1 MREKYLK
8 FYMFIRAKSIKPYKT
23 NLIMKNLFVL
33 LTFGIIFIATEIFAQ
48 EQNFEKAFFP
58 DKMNYNYR
66 NITLSSSNTGNYDLK
81 YYRFDISVDPAVN
94 FISGSVTPRFLVTK
108 ENTNNIYFDFNDKM
122 TVDSIKYHGQLVN
135 SVFSGHFELK
145 IDLPG
150 NLIKG
155 QMDSITIWYSGNPT
169 TSGFGSFETSKH
181 YCDKTIP
188 VLWTLSEPYGAR
200 DWWPTKQ
207 SLNDK
212 IDSIDMFVT
221 TPKGYKVGSNGL
233 LVSRVDIADKTI
245 HHWKHNY
252 PEPAYLIAIAVSD
265 YAEYID
271 WVPLKNGD
279 SLMVLEYV
287 YPCNL
292 DYAKSKTSD
301 IIPTM
306 QFYIDLF
313 GDYSFDKEK
322 YGHAQF
328 GWGGGM
334 EHSTMTFV
342 SSFGHSLLA
351 HELAHQWFGDK
362 ITCGSWQDIWLNE
375 GFATYLEGLTYDFG
389 RNPDNWEN
397 WKTGKKNSAISSPH
411 GSVYVYDTTSVSRIF
426 NGSLSYSKG
435 AYLLHMLRWKLGDDN
450 FFQALRDYIS
460 DPELIYGYARTPD
473 LQKHFEA
480 QSGQD
485 LNEFF
490 KDWLYGKGFPTYSL
504 DWGYDENNKLF
515 VRVFQTQSDESVD
528 YFEMPVPIQL
538 VGEGRDT
545 IVVLDNVYNEQIFT
559 LDIDFKVDS
568 ISFDP
573 DQWLCAKIQD
583 INYLNTNKINNGD
596 HDILV
601 YPNPVVGN
609 ININL
614 GKRIF
619 VDDISLFDM
628 NGLLIKNFS
637 VKENKQNIKIN
648 VSEDNVF
655 QGLFLIRIVSGKGVY
670 IKKINFVK

>member
-1 MREKYLK
+1 MNKL
-8 FYMFIRAKSIKPYKT
+8 FSILVLG
-23 NLIMKNLFVL
+23 LIF
-33 LTFGIIFIATEIFAQ
+33 FATDIFAQ
-48 EQNFEKAFFP
+48 EQSFEKALFKDREDFS
-58 DKMNYNYR
+58 YR
-66 NITLSSSNTGNYDLK
+66 DIMLSSPNTGNYDLK
-81 YYRFDISVDPAVN
+81 YYRFDLNVDPAKS

-108 ENTNNIYFDFNDKM
+108 ENTSNIYFDFNYRM
-122 TVDSIKYHGQLVN
+122 TVDSVKYHGQIVN
-135 SVFSGHFELK
+135 SSFSGDFELK

-155 QMDSITIWYSGNPT
+155 QLDSITVWYSGNPV
-169 TSGFGSFETSKH
+169 TSGFGSFEISKQ
-181 YCDKTIP
+181 YCADTVP

-221 TPKGYKVGSNGL
+221 TPLGYKVGSNGL
-233 LVSRVDIADKTI
+233 LISRVDKDNKTI
-245 HHWKHNY
+245 HHWKHIY

-292 DYAKSKTSD
+292 DYAKSKTKD

-313 GDYSFDKEK
+313 GDYSYTFEK

-342 SSFGHSLLA
+342 SGFSHSLLA

-389 RNPDNWEN
+389 RSPNTWRN
-397 WKTGKKNSAISSPH
+397 WKRSKRNNATSSPH

-426 NGSLSYSKG
+426 NGYLSYSKG

-450 FFQALRDYIS
+450 FFKALKNYIS
-460 DPELIYGYARTPD
+460 DPELIYNYAKSPD
-473 LQKHFEA
+473 LQKHLED
-480 QSGQD
+480 QSGMD
-485 LNEFF
+485 LDEFF

-504 DWGYDENNKLF
+504 DWGYDENSKLF
-515 VRVFQTQSDESVD
+515 IRVYQTQSDESVD
-528 YFEMPVPIQL
+528 YFDMPVPVQL
-538 VGEGRDT
+538 LGEGIDT
-545 IVVLDNVYNEQIFT
+545 IVVLDNSFNEQLFT

-568 ISFDP
+568 ITFDP
-573 DQWLCAKIQD
+573 DQWLCARVQD
-583 INYLNTNKINNGD
+583 INYLSTDRFSGSNN
-596 HDILV
+596 IQV
-601 YPNPVVGN
+601 YPNPFSKEVRFVVDEDIKGELL
-609 ININL
+609 INIYDVEGRL
-614 GKRIF
+614 VAR
-619 VDDISLFDM
+619 L
-628 NGLLIKNFS
+628 NGDNKNS
-637 VKENKQNIKIN
+637 IYWRGENIK
-648 VSEDNVF
+648 
-655 QGLFLIRIVSGKGVY
+655 GRIVDNGIYIYKIVSDKNIITGK
-670 IKKINFVK
+670 IFKF